1 MIEGRNALTSPLKP
15 CRKRKL
21 GADMI
26 CGVEM
31 VRDGDVSKHASFTN
45 MMSPYQYVQE
55 VFVDNGYHVAECSV
69 ELSELF
75 AKPSEA
81 QIAAYKVGTV
91 KAARLAKTSEIRTL
105 HAAGVSFDCCNR
117 FGESLVS
124 MVCRKGNADVIQFL
138 VKEANVSLLIR
149 DDFGR
154 TVLHDAFWTT
164 EPEFELINFLL
175 QEVPDLLFVKD
186 VRGHTPLD
194 YVRKEHWEAWI
205 AFFQD
210 RKNLLRPKLLNDKL

>member
-1 MIEGRNALTSPLKP
+1 MPTPPISS

-21 GADMI
+21 DA
-26 CGVEM
+26 
-31 VRDGDVSKHASFTN
+31 DVSCYNYSKQLPFAN
-45 MMSPYQYVQE
+45 MSSPHQYVIQAFIE
-55 VFVDNGYHVAECSV
+55 NGHCIPENSAALAS
-69 ELSELF
+69 LF
-75 AKPSEA
+75 KKPSDA
-81 QIAAYKVGTV
+81 QIEAYKLGTL
-91 KAARLAKTSEIRTL
+91 KAARLAKINELRRL
-105 HAAGVSFDCCNR
+105 HAMGVSFDCCNR

-124 MVCRKGNADVIQFL
+124 LVCRKGNADVLRFL
-138 VKEANVSLLIR
+138 VQEAGVSLLLR

-194 YVRKEHWEAWI
+194 YVRREHWEIWI
-205 AFFQD
+205 NFLKG
-210 RKNLLRPKLLNDKL
+210 RKHLLRPKLLA